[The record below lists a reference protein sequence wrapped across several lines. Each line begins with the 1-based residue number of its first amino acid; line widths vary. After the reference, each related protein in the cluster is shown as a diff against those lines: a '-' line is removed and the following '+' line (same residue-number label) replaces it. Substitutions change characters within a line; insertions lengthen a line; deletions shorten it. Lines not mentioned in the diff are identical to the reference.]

1 MTDEQKAELMKAVA
15 KNINLP
21 GLVEAVLKQVVEP
34 ALDKLVADTANPFD
48 NMAKAAMYPTLEAE
62 LNKLAKEQWAK
73 LLGVSV

>member
-34 ALDKLVADTANPFD
+34 ALDKLVADTTNPFD